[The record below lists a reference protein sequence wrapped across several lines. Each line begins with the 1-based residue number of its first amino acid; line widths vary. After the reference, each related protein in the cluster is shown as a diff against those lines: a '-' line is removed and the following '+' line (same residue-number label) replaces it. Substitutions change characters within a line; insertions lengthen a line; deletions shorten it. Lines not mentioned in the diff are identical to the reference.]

1 MSDKTETQQAIKD
14 VQSEVNK
21 IRRMKIQMKKYFE
34 THPQNNDAEA
44 MISGMEIQY
53 KQLLKA
59 DMILRAHLSELK

>member
-14 VQSEVNK
+14 VQSEVQK
-21 IRRMKIQMKKYFE
+21 IRRMKTQMKKYFE
-34 THPQNNDAEA
+34 KHSQNNDAGA